1 MRSHPVPSDILGLDL
16 ILCSDIPQVANHTAE
31 RICPGAP
38 RVDMQGRRLWEGRDD
53 HWSLSQ
59 DSLPYTLPAMLC
71 TDGGSLGAQR
81 TKDDH
86 DFLLLQERG
95 SNGKRLRSKSV
106 PSVCETVASPQ
117 TPCSFDTSLPAVE
130 GSYRLYIW
138 H

>member
-1 MRSHPVPSDILGLDL
+1 
-16 ILCSDIPQVANHTAE
+16 
-31 RICPGAP
+31 
-38 RVDMQGRRLWEGRDD
+38 
-53 HWSLSQ
+53 
-59 DSLPYTLPAMLC
+59 MLC

-130 GSYRLYIW
+130 GWYRLYIYMALNEFKVFVIKKIKKMEM
-138 H
+138 